1 MLSAGV
7 AKKVTIHLNEDTTAR
22 HDFLYNEIFALLK
35 GRGVAGAT
43 LIRTAA
49 GFGTHH
55 RLHSTE
61 GGLAEKEHLPVRIEF
76 IDSDRPLGNC
86 AALAEVRVSC
96 IRVNECQRC
105 RSEFDGICRH
115 PRPAPEPHHQLAGRP
130 SMHLLRVVSSRGRF
144 VIRERLESGRWDPRA
159 AQGL

>member
-96 IRVNECQRC
+96 IRVNECAKGAGVNSMAYAVIHDPLRNRIISSPVGRLC
-105 RSEFDGICRH
+105 ICCAWY
-115 PRPAPEPHHQLAGRP
+115 PA
-130 SMHLLRVVSSRGRF
+130 VVDLSF
-144 VIRERLESGRWDPRA
+144 VSV
-159 AQGL
+159 